1 MKSTEMKSTD
11 WIKVLESEVEKRFDE
26 SQVDGFEDS
35 APIIKYGILCEM
47 YEEDFETNDVSK
59 ELAYD
64 ELARRYEV
72 SSAWN

>member
-1 MKSTEMKSTD
+1 MKSTD

-26 SQVDGFEDS
+26 SQVDGFENS
-35 APIIKYGILCEM
+35 APSIKYGILCEM

-64 ELARRYEV
+64 ELARRYEA